1 MYSLL
6 AIFCISVLL
15 QNFIKSSHHL
25 DVLAAST
32 ACFFLSYASVDES
45 KSRKFKGSLIL
56 PEVSPNT
63 VIESNI
69 QFKKSIPASMD
80 KIMSEASTLLQN
92 LVSEKMKEFETEFKA
107 L

>member
-1 MYSLL
+1 MRSKLTVY
-6 AIFCISVLL
+6 CISVL
-15 QNFIKSSHHL
+15 QQKFIKTSQHL
-25 DVLAAST
+25 NVLAVF
-32 ACFFLSYASVDES
+32 FFLSLVTADES
-45 KSRKFKGSLIL
+45 KSRRFKGSLIL

-69 QFKKSIPASMD
+69 QFKKSIPASLD

-92 LVSEKMKEFETEFKA
+92 LVSDKMKEFDTEFKA

>member
-1 MYSLL
+1 MYFLFLL
-6 AIFCISVLL
+6 LVS
-15 QNFIKSSHHL
+15 
-25 DVLAAST
+25 
-32 ACFFLSYASVDES
+32 FFLSLVTVDES

-69 QFKKSIPASMD
+69 QFKKSIPASLD
-80 KIMSEASTLLQN
+80 KILSEASTQLQN
-92 LVSEKMKEFETEFKA
+92 LVSDKMKEFEAEFKA